1 MSRQV
6 LIVDDE
12 PQFGEL
18 YAHTLQKAG
27 LQTQTATSARQ
38 ALDLIRKSPPD
49 MVISDVRMPGG
60 ASGIDLLKAVRA
72 THPSMPFLLVTA
84 YADVRDA
91 VTSLKLGAIDY
102 LSKPV
107 DLDELLVAVTEA
119 LGVRLSGGDIPEEAM
134 RGVIAHSPSIRAA
147 YHDAWRVARTQ
158 VTVLIGG
165 ESGTGKEVL
174 AKFLHDNSDRAKG
187 PFVAVNCASL
197 PGALLA
203 SELFGHT
210 KGAFS
215 GAVNARNGRFREAH
229 NGTLFLDEIGDMP
242 LELQPS
248 LLRALETGSITPVG
262 SDRALDV
269 SVRII
274 AATHQAPPGAVAAG
288 RFREDLFY
296 RLNVISIELP
306 PLRER
311 RDDIL
316 PLARALMARAN
327 APHKRLS
334 SAAARALLEHPWPG
348 NVREL
353 ANAMTRAAL
362 LSRGDVILPEH
373 LPPPLRKLADAL
385 PPADDDRAP
394 LDDDDDGD
402 DLEDGPASAA
412 FKTLAQTEV
421 DMVRRALEQTQGN
434 RTRAAELLGITRR
447 GLLKKLKRLGLNL

>member
-1 MSRQV
+1 MTRQV

-27 LQTQTATSARQ
+27 LTTQTATSARQ
-38 ALDLIRKSPPD
+38 ALDLIRRAVPD
-49 MVISDVRMPGG
+49 LVISDVRMPGG
-60 ASGIDLLKAVRA
+60 SGIDLLKAVRA
-72 THPSMPFLLVTA
+72 THPALPFLLVTA

-119 LGVRLSGGDIPEEAM
+119 LGVRLSAGASDIPPEAM
-134 RGVIAHSPSIRAA
+134 QGIIAHSPSIRAA
-147 YHDAWRVARTQ
+147 YFDAWRVARTQ
-158 VTVLIGG
+158 VTVLLGG
-165 ESGTGKEVL
+165 ESGSGKEVM
-174 AKFLHDNSDRAKG
+174 AKFIHDSSDRAKG
-187 PFVAVNCASL
+187 PFIAVNCASL
-197 PGALLA
+197 ASELLA

-215 GAVNARNGRFREAH
+215 GAVSARNGRFREAH
-229 NGTLFLDEIGDMP
+229 GGTLFLDEIGDMP

-248 LLRALETGSITPVG
+248 LLRALEMGSVTPVG
-262 SDRALDV
+262 SDRAIDV

-274 AATHQAPPGAVAAG
+274 AATHQDLPEAVAAG

-296 RLNVISIELP
+296 RLNVISIEIP
-306 PLRER
+306 PLRDR

-316 PLARALMARAN
+316 PMARALMGRSN
-327 APHKRLS
+327 APIKRLS

-353 ANAMTRAAL
+353 ANAMTRASL

-385 PPADDDRAP
+385 PPTDNDRAA
-394 LDDDDDGD
+394 LDDDDD

-421 DMVRRALEQTQGN
+421 EMVRAALEQTQGN
-434 RTRAAELLGITRR
+434 RTHAADLLGITRR